1 MKNTK
6 SNETTVTISQPRSR
20 VAEIVLGIVGG
31 IFGMIS
37 GLFAMAVGGIGGS
50 FGASGSGGIVGLG
63 MGCIA
68 VSAIAIILSALINR
82 NHKLM
87 GWLIIACGVLN
98 IIFVSYF
105 GILSGILII
114 IAGGLAL
121 RK

>member
-1 MKNTK
+1 MKKNSNIGGNTMSK
-6 SNETTVTISQPRSR
+6 SNSQPRSR
-20 VAEIVLGIVGG
+20 VAELVLGIIGG
-31 IFGMIS
+31 IFGMIA
-37 GLFAMAVGGIGGS
+37 GIFAMAVGGIGGS
-50 FGASGSGGIVGLG
+50 GSIVGLG

-98 IIFVSYF
+98 IVFVSYF
-105 GILSGILII
+105 GILSGLLII
-114 IAGGLAL
+114 IAGGLSL